1 MGTEVLL
8 PGSSNPFWVLEL
20 VNYRSELTD
29 SKCLQISS
37 GKIHQLDQPGIHILP
52 G

>member
-1 MGTEVLL
+1 MVTEILM

-20 VNYRSELTD
+20 LNYGSELTD

-37 GKIHQLDQPGIHILP
+37 GKIHKLIDQAFIY
-52 G
+52 